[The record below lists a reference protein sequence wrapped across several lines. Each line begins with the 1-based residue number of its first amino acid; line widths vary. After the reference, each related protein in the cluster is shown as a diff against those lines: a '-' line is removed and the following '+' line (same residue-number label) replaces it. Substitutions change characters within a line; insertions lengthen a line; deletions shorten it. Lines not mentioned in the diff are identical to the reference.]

1 MCYAH
6 TLSRPLRIEYPGAVY
21 HVTARGNARE
31 AIFKDDTDR
40 KNFLVVLGKIVE
52 RYHWL
57 CHAYCLMGNHYH
69 LLIET
74 PDGNLSQGMR
84 QLNGVYTQ
92 TFNRRHRRVG
102 HVLQGRFKAIL
113 IDKDS
118 YLLELGRY
126 IVLNPVRAKR
136 VKHPKHYAWSSYR
149 ATAGLSNPP
158 ALLTREW
165 LLSQFGQHRK
175 TAEARYRAFVAQ
187 GTGQPSPWDK
197 LSGQILLGS
206 EVFVKKMTGRLKAAE
221 SLHEIPRRRRLAA
234 RPALNALFPKQG
246 FKNKTARDKA
256 IHQAHRDHG
265 YTLVEIGRAL
275 SLHYT
280 TISKVVNRD
289 GGRY

>member
-1 MCYAH
+1 V
-6 TLSRPLRIEYPGAVY
+6 SRPLRIEYPGAVY

-31 AIFKDDTDR
+31 VIFKDDADR

-52 RYHWL
+52 RYNWL

-113 IDKDS
+113 VDKDS

-126 IVLNPVRAKR
+126 IVLNPVRAKM

-158 ALLTREW
+158 AFLTREW
-165 LLSQFGQHRK
+165 LLSQFGHHRK
-175 TAEARYRAFVAQ
+175 TTEARYRVFVAQ
-187 GTGQPSPWDK
+187 GTGQPSPWDT
-197 LSGQILLGS
+197 LTGQILLGS
-206 EVFVKKMTGRLKAAE
+206 ESFVKKMTGKLKAAE
-221 SLHEIPRRRRLAA
+221 GLREIPRRQRLAA
-234 RPALNALFPKQG
+234 RPALSALFPKQG

-275 SLHYT
+275 GLHYT

-289 GGRY
+289 EA